1 MPVLPTSA
9 LLSQILR
16 EPGMKSQ
23 IIEEL
28 GQTDILL
35 PALIAEGLAANDRA
49 KARLS
54 VLQAAGRH
62 AREPESKAF
71 DLAEECR
78 AAGVEP
84 TPLEKLVEGASPVA
98 GERVTAPGLGAL
110 NAAIL
115 DDVATMARAVK
126 AGDGSH
132 GEAAAERLA
141 VFKTAAPDGDTLE
154 LAQIARLTGLSGGGD
169 SLHRLV
175 MDLHKDLNRLS
186 AATAEEV
193 LSGAHVYGLKSED
206 RPAVE
211 AFMRGVEATRQLKFG
226 HPGLAT
232 TATRA
237 GNRLTIQN
245 DIGETDAHVV
255 VIAIEPDAVVIT
267 YTDVH
272 RARAKFFTGLFRD
285 FPVTWSGLDRK
296 SAEALSEG
304 GVFYLVTGRCP
315 TPDAQARDN
324 FLEAVGASLVFL
336 IDWNK
341 ARKLLRT
348 WVGKGDALDILDWAA
363 RARVGHRGF
372 LELGG
377 ADLIAAAVHNA
388 VPNRIGF
395 GDRLDQALGRAGA
408 VDFLKVVLR
417 IAADALLSGSSVR
430 VARDRIEAD
439 LMRHLERAESTLL
452 ATVVRQA
459 GLARDIASGIARF
472 IAEQQAHRPFDR
484 PAFAARARNIEEK
497 ADKIAIDARNEV
509 ARLGAD
515 RTIEL
520 LVNGVEEAID
530 ELEQAAFIASLTP
543 DHLPNALLVPL
554 AELAS
559 AALAAAEAAAAGAAV
574 ASDVPDG
581 HQVDSEDALTA
592 IARLIEMEHKG
603 DDGERTIT
611 AKVLRGDFDMKTA
624 LSVLELTRALERAT
638 DRLAR
643 FGHLLHRHVLA
654 DLSA

>member
-1 MPVLPTSA
+1 
-9 LLSQILR
+9 
-16 EPGMKSQ
+16 MKSQ

-54 VLQAAGRH
+54 VLQAAARH
-62 AREPESKAF
+62 AREPEGARL
-71 DLAEECR
+71 DLGAECR
-78 AAGVEP
+78 SAGVDP
-84 TPLEKLVEGASPVA
+84 APLEKLVDGASLVA

-110 NAAIL
+110 NEAIL
-115 DDVATMARAVK
+115 NDVASMVRAVK
-126 AGDGSH
+126 ASDGGP
-132 GEAAAERLA
+132 GEAAAGRLTA
-141 VFKTAAPDGDTLE
+141 FKGDAPAEDTQE
-154 LAQIARLTGLSGGGD
+154 LKQIARLTGLSGGD

-186 AATAEEV
+186 AAHAEEV
-193 LSGAHVYGLKSED
+193 LAGAHVYGLTAED

-211 AFMRGVEATRQLKFG
+211 AFMRGVESTRRLKFD
-226 HPGLAT
+226 HPGLTT

-237 GNRLTIQN
+237 GSRLTIQN

-255 VIAIEPDAVVIT
+255 VIAVEPHA
-267 YTDVH
+267 
-272 RARAKFFTGLFRD
+272 RARAKFFTRLFRD
-285 FPVTWSGLDRK
+285 FPVAWSGLDRK

-304 GVFYLVTGRCP
+304 GVFYLVTGRLP
-315 TPDAQARDN
+315 TADPEARDH
-324 FLEAVGASLVFL
+324 FLETIGASLVFL

-341 ARKLLRT
+341 ARKLLRN
-348 WVGKGDALDILDWAA
+348 WVSKGDALDILAWAA
-363 RARVGHRGF
+363 RARFGHRGF

-377 ADLIAAAVHNA
+377 ADLVAAAVHNA
-388 VPNRIGF
+388 VPTRIGF
-395 GDRLDQALGRAGA
+395 GDSLDQALGRAGA
-408 VDFLKVVLR
+408 VDFLKTVLR
-417 IAADALLSGSSVR
+417 VSAEALLAGSSIRVVR
-430 VARDRIEAD
+430 DHIEAD
-439 LMRHLERAESTLL
+439 LVRHLERVESTLL
-452 ATVVRQA
+452 AIVVRQA
-459 GLARDIASGIARF
+459 GLARDIAAGIARF

-484 PAFAARARNIEEK
+484 AAFAARARHIEEK
-497 ADKIAIDARNEV
+497 ADKIAIDARNEI

-515 RTIEL
+515 RSIEFL
-520 LVNGVEEAID
+520 INGVEDAID
-530 ELEQAAFIASLTP
+530 ELEQAAFISSLTP
-543 DHLPNALLVPL
+543 DDLPDALLAPL
-554 AELAS
+554 SDLAA
-559 AALAAAEAAAAGAAV
+559 AALAGAEAVAAGAAA

-581 HQVDSEDALTA
+581 QQVDSEDALAA

-603 DDGERTIT
+603 DDGERTLT

-624 LSVLELTRALERAT
+624 LSALELARALERAT

>member
-1 MPVLPTSA
+1 
-9 LLSQILR
+9 
-16 EPGMKSQ
+16 MKSQ
-23 IIEEL
+23 IIEQL

-35 PALIAEGLAANDRA
+35 PALIAEGLSANDRA

-54 VLQAAGRH
+54 VLQAAARH
-62 AREPESKAF
+62 AHEPQGAPF
-71 DLAEECR
+71 DLGAECR
-78 AAGVEP
+78 DAGLDAG
-84 TPLEKLVEGASPVA
+84 PLEKLVEGASPVA
-98 GERVTAPGLGAL
+98 GERVTAPGLGL
-110 NAAIL
+110 LSAAIL

-126 AGDGSH
+126 AGDSGQ
-132 GEAAAERLA
+132 GEAAVGRL
-141 VFKTAAPDGDTLE
+141 TAIKSSAPQGDTLE
-154 LAQIARLTGLSGGGD
+154 LAQIARLTGLNGGD

-186 AATAEEV
+186 AAHAEEV
-193 LSGAHVYGLKSED
+193 LAGAHVFGLASED

-211 AFMRGVEATRQLKFG
+211 AFMRGVEATRKLKFD

-237 GNRLTIQN
+237 GHRLTIQN

-255 VIAIEPDAVVIT
+255 VIAVEPEAVVVT

-272 RARAKFFTGLFRD
+272 RARAKFFTGLLRD
-285 FPVTWSGLDRK
+285 HGVVWSGLDRK
-296 SAEALSEG
+296 SAEGLGDG
-304 GVFYLVTGRCP
+304 GVFYLVTGRF
-315 TPDAQARDN
+315 TAADAKARDL

-341 ARKLLRT
+341 ARKVLRN
-348 WVGKGDALDILDWAA
+348 WVGKSDAVDILDWAA
-363 RARVGHRGF
+363 RQRVGHRAF

-377 ADLIAAAVHNA
+377 AELVASAVHNA

-408 VDFLKVVLR
+408 VDFLKTVLR
-417 IAADALLSGSSVR
+417 VAAEALLAGSSIR
-430 VARDRIEAD
+430 VVRDRVEAD
-439 LMRHLERAESTLL
+439 LVRHLDRVESTLL
-452 ATVVRQA
+452 AIVVRQA
-459 GLARDIASGIARF
+459 GLARDIASGIARL

-484 PAFAARARNIEEK
+484 AAFAARARHIEEK
-497 ADKIAIDARNEV
+497 ADKIAIDARAEV

-515 RTIEL
+515 RTVEL
-520 LVNGVEEAID
+520 MVNAVEDAID

-543 DHLPNALLVPL
+543 DELDDALLEPL
-554 AELAS
+554 
-559 AALAAAEAAAAGAAV
+559 AALAAAALASAEAASAGAAA

-581 HQVDSEDALTA
+581 QQVDSEDALAA
-592 IARLIEMEHKG
+592 ITRLAECEHKG
-603 DDGERTIT
+603 DEAERTLT
-611 AKVLRGDFDMKTA
+611 AKVLRGDADLKTA
-624 LSVLELTRALERAT
+624 LSVLELCRALERTT

>member
-1 MPVLPTSA
+1 
-9 LLSQILR
+9 
-16 EPGMKSQ
+16 MKSQ
-23 IIEEL
+23 IIEQL

-54 VLQAAGRH
+54 VLQAAARH
-62 AREPESKAF
+62 ARDPQGASF

-78 AAGVEP
+78 GVGLDAGP
-84 TPLEKLVEGASPVA
+84 MEKLVDGASLVA
-98 GERVTAPGLGAL
+98 GERVTAPGLAVL

-115 DDVATMARAVK
+115 DDVTTMARAVK
-126 AGDGSH
+126 AGDG
-132 GEAAAERLA
+132 GQGGAAAERLTTLKA
-141 VFKTAAPDGDTLE
+141 AAPQGDTLA
-154 LAQIARLTGLSGGGD
+154 LAEIARLTGLSGGGD

-186 AATAEEV
+186 AAHAEEV
-193 LSGAHVYGLKSED
+193 LAGAHVYGLAAED

-211 AFMRGVEATRQLKFG
+211 AFMRGVESTRKLKFD

-237 GNRLTIQN
+237 GHRLTIQN

-255 VIAIEPDAVVIT
+255 VIAVEPDAVVIT

-272 RARAKFFTGLFRD
+272 RARAKFFTGLFRQYQ
-285 FPVTWSGLDRK
+285 VAWSGLDRK
-296 SAEALSEG
+296 SAEGLGDG
-304 GVFYLVTGRCP
+304 GVFYLVTGRYP
-315 TPDAQARDN
+315 AADAKARDQ

-341 ARKLLRT
+341 ARKVLRD
-348 WVGKGDALDILDWAA
+348 WVGKSDAVDILDWAA
-363 RARVGHRGF
+363 RQRVGHRGF

-377 ADLIAAAVHNA
+377 ADLVASAVHNA
-388 VPNRIGF
+388 TPARIGF
-395 GDRLDQALGRAGA
+395 GDRFDQALGRAAA
-408 VDFLKVVLR
+408 VDFLKTVLR
-417 IAADALLSGSSVR
+417 VSADALLAGSSIR
-430 VARDRIEAD
+430 VVRDRIEAD
-439 LMRHLERAESTLL
+439 LVRHLERVESTLL
-452 ATVVRQA
+452 AIVVRQA

-472 IAEQQAHRPFDR
+472 IAEQQAHRSFDR
-484 PAFAARARNIEEK
+484 EAFAARARHIEEK

-509 ARLGAD
+509 ARFGAD
-515 RTIEL
+515 RNIEL
-520 LVNGVEEAID
+520 LVNSVEEAID
-530 ELEQAAFIASLTP
+530 ELEQAAFISSLTP
-543 DHLPNALLVPL
+543 NDLNDALLAPL

-559 AALAAAEAAAAGAAV
+559 AALAGAEAAAAGAAA

-581 HQVDSEDALTA
+581 QQVDSEDALAA
-592 IARLIEMEHKG
+592 IGRLVEMEHKG
-603 DDGERTIT
+603 DSAERALT
-611 AKVLRGDFDMKTA
+611 AIVLRGDFDMKTA
-624 LSVLELTRALERAT
+624 LSALELARALERAT